1 VHDDDVTGR
10 IEAVDVLAQ
19 RPADRLAIDALVRAT
34 RNDRFWG
41 VRQRAVSTVGLW
53 ASDSAHAAVAP
64 MKAVRDA
71 LIRATF
77 DPDARVRE
85 EAAKALGR
93 LPISGPAALDV
104 VVRLRNVARLDRSM
118 IVRGAALASDI
129 LLEKDAALPLARQ
142 LMVAETWRNVLR
154 DPAIQALRAIDTPD
168 ALKLVQQYAPASQ

>member
-1 VHDDDVTGR
+1 
-10 IEAVDVLAQ
+10 
-19 RPADRLAIDALVRAT
+19 
-34 RNDRFWG
+34 
-41 VRQRAVSTVGLW
+41 
-53 ASDSAHAAVAP
+53 

-71 LIRATF
+71 LVRATF

-118 IVRGAALASDI
+118 VVRGAALASDI

-142 LMVAETWRNVLR
+142 VMAPETWRNVIR
-154 DPAIQALRAIDTPD
+154 VQALDALKAIDTPESR
-168 ALKLVQQYAPASQ
+168 KLVEQYAPVSQ